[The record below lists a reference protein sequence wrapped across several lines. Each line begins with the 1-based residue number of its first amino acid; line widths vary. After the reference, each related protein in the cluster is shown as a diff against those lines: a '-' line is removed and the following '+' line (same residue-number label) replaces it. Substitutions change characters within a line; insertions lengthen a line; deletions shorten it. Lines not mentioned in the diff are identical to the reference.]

1 MNRIVTAMLLIL
13 LPVVIPPALRAQSQ
27 TEPGA
32 RALLTQSFELAG
44 AHSLETQRYVM
55 ESRMMTHGP
64 DGAVVKTDIYRLRL
78 QCAPAAPAGGAADR
92 YTCLEF
98 TIQLGD
104 SPEVSIPSLS
114 GWSYAFRYNP
124 TGRYENGQTLGI
136 PHEPFD
142 NLVDATGKTVPPAN
156 AYHVYNAFIDFHSFT
171 VFIEGTSTGGG
182 IQDLTRIGQRIV
194 HAASGSTPA
203 VNLGSNVAPGSYFKN
218 GEVTLE
224 LKGAGLVQGRP
235 CAIVGYDSGQSSFL
249 MITKPVPEVEV
260 RTAGSSHYWGD
271 IHKDLQS
278 QWVRKATLTEIVV
291 SETTLPAPPN
301 KIDAV
306 IERAITVLNVSDP
319 AAW

>member
-1 MNRIVTAMLLIL
+1 MNRAALTLLISGAIVAGSVTIEAQPPPESGDQIL
-13 LPVVIPPALRAQSQ
+13 LERSFD
-27 TEPGA
+27 
-32 RALLTQSFELAG
+32 LTG
-44 AHSLETQRYVM
+44 PHSLETQRYVM
-55 ESRMMTHGP
+55 ESRLMTHGP
-64 DGAVVKTDIYRLRL
+64 DGAVLKTDIYRLKL
-78 QCAPAAPAGGAADR
+78 ECKPAIPAGSAADR
-92 YTCLEF
+92 WTCLEF

-104 SPEVSIPSLS
+104 SPEVTIPSLS
-114 GWSYAFRYNP
+114 GWSYLFRHNP

-136 PHEPFD
+136 PHEPFE
-142 NLVDATGKTVPPAN
+142 NLVDATGKAVPPAN

-249 MITKPVPEVEV
+249 MIMKPVPEVEV
-260 RTAGSSHYWGD
+260 RTVGSSHYWGD
-271 IHKDLQS
+271 IYKDLES
-278 QWVRKATLTEIVV
+278 HWVRKATLTEMVV
-291 SETTLPAPPN
+291 SETTLPVPPDKLN
-301 KIDAV
+301 AV
-306 IERAITVLNVSDP
+306 IERAITVLNVSDQ
-319 AAW
+319 A